1 MSEGS
6 NGNMR
11 GGKREEDCSNKLEEK
26 NEFLKTI
33 KKEVKKL

>member
-26 NEFLKTI
+26 KFRKDLAVFNRILT
-33 KKEVKKL
+33 